1 MVLANP
7 ICTVLHMVLANPIC
21 TGCAPYVY
29 GSGQPYAHLIPV
41 YSTHRHSPTHMHHT
55 TTPPLSFIPPDI
67 ALTSTP
73 HTLMCTHRYTPE
85 HMQCIAAVFG
95 PISPDT
101 VLTSTSHTIMCTH
114 RYTPV
119 HMQCIAVVFGPVSP
133 DIARTNA
140 LHTPYYLYFFCYE
153 RTGTRLSTCTALPLC
168 LDPSP
173 LKIRVWWPF
182 KLGRAQVRNEC
193 GG

>member
-1 MVLANP
+1 MHRMHMVLANP

-21 TGCAPYVY
+21 TVCAPYVY

-153 RTGTRLSTCTALPLC
+153 RTGTRRSTCTA
-168 LDPSP
+168 
-173 LKIRVWWPF
+173 
-182 KLGRAQVRNEC
+182 
-193 GG
+193 